1 MRKNFYW
8 SGNFGFSLI
17 EVMVGLVILTIAF
30 IPLTG
35 LITAHYK
42 QIADAGIKI
51 TALDLAQR
59 KMEEFKSKKKIDDI
73 LNEKIQFPDDE
84 FKDRY
89 QYKVIKIENN
99 TYKIEIYYQQ
109 DKLMA
114 SLTGE
119 IPTQ

>member
-59 KMEEFKSKKKIDDI
+59 KMEELKSAKKVVTND
-73 LNEKIQFPDDE
+73 EPEPFSDDE

-89 QYKVIKIENN
+89 QYKVIKIESN

-114 SLTGE
+114 SLIGE